1 MQEQTCPKCGH
12 RFQASL
18 VQIGTVEGDVYNAHR
33 CIVINSPEKEDA
45 VTMLSKEP
53 SSGDLN
59 ISEVKNLTLTQK
71 HITINVEPSRPVK
84 IHIATKPEEVQA
96 AGDGVLIVSTDWS
109 NLELGKVQPMS
120 PEEETQET
128 RQSAAQPTE
137 KEVIISSIIHQHTE
151 QLTAE
156 IIGFMQR
163 EDPPKKVLKDL
174 YDREHLRLLGL
185 TKRLDFLMMVD
196 MKDLAKVLQLEPEI
210 QGILAEMVP
219 PHCRQEVRWGNFSH
233 LPLQRS
239 IRQQGAAETSE
250 GGIQHYVA
258 GYTKDMPKVV
268 DLDKMDV

>member
-1 MQEQTCPKCGH
+1 M
-12 RFQASL
+12 
-18 VQIGTVEGDVYNAHR
+18 
-33 CIVINSPEKEDA
+33 
-45 VTMLSKEP
+45 
-53 SSGDLN
+53 
-59 ISEVKNLTLTQK
+59 
-71 HITINVEPSRPVK
+71 
-84 IHIATKPEEVQA
+84 
-96 AGDGVLIVSTDWS
+96 IVSTDWS
-109 NLELGKVQPMS
+109 NLELGKGQPMS

-210 QGILAEMVP
+210 QRILAEMVP
-219 PHCRQEVRWGNFSH
+219 PHCRQEVRWGHFSH

-250 GGIQHYVA
+250 GGKQYYVA
-258 GYTKDMPKVV
+258 DYTKDMPKVV
-268 DLDKMDV
+268 DLDKMDI